1 MTSEVGKRREMPSDE
16 NKESWIRGKKK
27 KKTSHQNLLEVSG
40 LNIRRALFYIQASL
54 VTQW

>member
-1 MTSEVGKRREMPSDE
+1 MPSDE
-16 NKESWIRGKKK
+16 NKESWIRGKK

-40 LNIRRALFYIQASL
+40 LNIRRALLYIQASL